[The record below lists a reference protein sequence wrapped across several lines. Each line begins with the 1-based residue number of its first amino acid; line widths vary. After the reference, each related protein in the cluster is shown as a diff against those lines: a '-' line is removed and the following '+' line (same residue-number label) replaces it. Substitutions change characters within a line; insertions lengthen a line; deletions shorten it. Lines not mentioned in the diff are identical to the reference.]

1 MSLFNVED
9 EEIKETIDFFNS
21 LTDEERALIVS
32 DLNPHTFKMPQYYD
46 DLVHLFSLIQ
56 RDITIHDGIR
66 IGNRLMELGLE
77 ETWARLLVANIKKHA
92 PTIKY
97 QISQLNRIDEQ
108 MFVATFG
115 SIMDALW
122 VHKIPDDEVTEKF
135 GIDTEQIHCITD
147 MTSHYMQDMMRG
159 DNTGVGIREA
169 LVENGLSA
177 KRADTLLRTLKDRE
191 DDWYRWLI
199 FRNAQDN
206 YYSVQEVKDQNTA
219 ILETLREILVLL
231 KEQKSGRSMQ

>member
-32 DLNPHTFKMPQYYD
+32 DLNPHTFKMPQYYE

-108 MFVATFG
+108 VFVATFG
-115 SIMDALW
+115 KIMDALW

-159 DNTGVGIREA
+159 DNTEASIREA

-177 KRADTLLRTLKDRE
+177 KRADTLLRALKDRE

-206 YYSVQEVKDQNTA
+206 YYAVQEVKDQNTA

-231 KEQKSGRSMQ
+231 KEQKSGRNMQ

>member
-108 MFVATFG
+108 MFVAAFG

-159 DNTGVGIREA
+159 DNTEAGIREA

-177 KRADTLLRTLKDRE
+177 KRADTLLRALKDRE

>member
-46 DLVHLFSLIQ
+46 DLVHLFALIQ

-108 MFVATFG
+108 MFVAAFG

>member
-9 EEIKETIDFFNS
+9 EEIKETIDFFNN

-92 PTIKY
+92 PTTKY
-97 QISQLNRIDEQ
+97 QVSQLSRIDEQ
-108 MFVATFG
+108 RFVATFG
-115 SIMDALW
+115 KIMDALW
-122 VHKIPDDEVTEKF
+122 VHKMSDEEVTEKF

-159 DNTGVGIREA
+159 DSTEIGIRSA
-169 LVENGLSA
+169 LLENGLSS
-177 KRADTLLRTLKDRE
+177 KRTNTLLRALKDRE
-191 DDWYRWLI
+191 DDWYRWLL

-206 YYSVQEVKDQNTA
+206 YYAVQEVKEQNVA

>member
-1 MSLFNVED
+1 MSLFNLED

-77 ETWARLLVANIKKHA
+77 ETWARLLVSNIKKHA
-92 PTIKY
+92 PTTKY
-97 QISQLNRIDEQ
+97 QVSQMSRIDEQ
-108 MFVATFG
+108 RFVASFG
-115 SIMDALW
+115 KIMDALW
-122 VHKIPDDEVTEKF
+122 VHKMSDDEVTEKF
-135 GIDTEQIHCITD
+135 GIDAEQIRCIID

-159 DNTGVGIREA
+159 DGTEIGIRST
-169 LVENGLSA
+169 LRENGLSA
-177 KRADTLLRTLKDRE
+177 KRTNALLQALRDRE
-191 DDWYRWLI
+191 DDWYRWLL

-206 YYSVQEVKDQNTA
+206 YYAVQEVKEQNTA